1 MTAQPDTRSMR
12 RGAWRG
18 VDPALIVILG
28 GVSAALHV
36 GKLPA
41 ALPALQAAMD
51 ITLLQAGFLLSLV
64 QLAGMTLGLA
74 AGLAADG
81 MGLRRSM
88 ITGLLVLAGAGMLG
102 GWAQDAA
109 SLLVLRAVE
118 GFGFLLASMPAPSL
132 IRRLV
137 PAQRLNAM
145 LGVWGA
151 YMPFG
156 TALAL
161 LAGPLVISLA
171 SWPVWWW
178 LNAAL
183 SLLMA
188 LWMLAVPADEPWLVG
203 AAARAHGAGK
213 AREPGGA
220 AAPVAVSPGWRD
232 RLVQTLSS
240 RGPWLVAGIFAMY
253 SGQWLAVVGFLP
265 SIYAQAGVS
274 GAVTGVL
281 TAIAAA
287 VNMSGNI
294 ASGRL
299 LQRGVRPQVLL
310 YAGFCAMA
318 LGALLAFALPGSVP
332 AALRYAAVLVFSAL
346 GGMIPG
352 TLFSLAVRLAPNDR
366 TVSTTVGWM
375 QQCSAVGQF
384 AGPPLVAWVASRA
397 GGWHWTWAVTGACSL
412 IGIFL
417 ARQVGRLPRTQ

>member
-1 MTAQPDTRSMR
+1 MTQHPGRRQIASQTR
-12 RGAWRG
+12 RG
-18 VDPALIVILG
+18 VDPAIIVILG

-41 ALPALQAAMD
+41 ALPALQAAMN
-51 ITLLQAGFLLSLV
+51 ISLLQAGFLLSLV
-64 QLAGMTLGLA
+64 QVAGMTLGLA
-74 AGLAADG
+74 VGLAADG
-81 MGLRRSM
+81 LGLRRSM
-88 ITGLLVLAGAGMLG
+88 LAGLLILAGAGAAG

-109 SLLVLRAVE
+109 SLLFLRAVE

-137 PAQRLNAM
+137 APQRLSAM
-145 LGVWGA
+145 LGLWGA
-151 YMPFG
+151 YMPLG
-156 TALAL
+156 TAMAL
-161 LAGPLVISLA
+161 LAGPLVIGLA
-171 SWPVWWW
+171 GWEVWWW
-178 LNAAL
+178 LIAGL

-188 LWMLAVPADEPWLVG
+188 LWMLAVPPDEPWH
-203 AAARAHGAGK
+203 ARALAPSRVTEGGKGEPAG
-213 AREPGGA
+213 
-220 AAPVAVSPGWRD
+220 GWRT

-274 GAVTGVL
+274 GGVTGVL
-281 TAIAAA
+281 TALAAA
-287 VNMSGNI
+287 VNMIGNI

-299 LQRGVRPQVLL
+299 LQRGVPPQVLL
-310 YAGFCAMA
+310 YAGFAVMG
-318 LGALLAFALPGSVP
+318 LGALLAFAWPGHVP
-332 AALRYAAVLVFSAL
+332 AALRFVAVLMFSMV

-375 QQCSAVGQF
+375 QQCSAIGQF

-397 GGWHWTWAVTGACSL
+397 GSWHWTWVVTGACSVL
-412 IGIFL
+412 GVFL
-417 ARQVGRLPRTQ
+417 ARHVGRLVRTH

>member
-1 MTAQPDTRSMR
+1 MTAQPERRASHRSGP
-12 RGAWRG
+12 RGGWAG
-18 VDPALIVILG
+18 IDPALIVILA

-41 ALPALQAAMD
+41 ALPALQAAMN
-51 ITLLQAGFLLSLV
+51 ISLLQAGFLLSLV

-74 AGLAADG
+74 VGLAADG
-81 MGLRRSM
+81 LGLRRSM
-88 ITGLLVLAGAGMLG
+88 VAGLLVLAGAGLLG
-102 GWAQDAA
+102 GLAQDAA
-109 SLLVLRAVE
+109 SLLCLRAVE

-137 PAQRLNAM
+137 TPQRLSAM
-145 LGVWGA
+145 LGLWGA
-151 YMPFG
+151 YMPLG
-156 TALAL
+156 TAMAL
-161 LAGPLVISLA
+161 LAGPLVIGLA
-171 SWPVWWW
+171 TWQVWWW
-178 LNAAL
+178 LIAGL

-188 LWMLAVPADEPWLVG
+188 LWMLAVPPDGPG
-203 AAARAHGAGK
+203 PAGTP
-213 AREPGGA
+213 ASLAP
-220 AAPVAVSPGWRD
+220 AAPDDAAGWRK
-232 RLVQTLSS
+232 RLAQTLSS

-274 GAVTGVL
+274 GGVTGVL
-281 TAIAAA
+281 TALAAA
-287 VNMSGNI
+287 VNMIGNI

-310 YAGFCAMA
+310 YAGFCAMG
-318 LGALLAFALPGSVP
+318 LGAALAFAWPGHLP
-332 AALRYAAVLVFSAL
+332 AALRYAAVLMFSMV

-375 QQCSAVGQF
+375 QQCSAIGQF

-397 GGWHWTWAVTGACSL
+397 GGWQWTWVVTGTCSVL
-412 IGIFL
+412 GIFL
-417 ARQVGRLPRTQ
+417 ARHVGRLVRPQ